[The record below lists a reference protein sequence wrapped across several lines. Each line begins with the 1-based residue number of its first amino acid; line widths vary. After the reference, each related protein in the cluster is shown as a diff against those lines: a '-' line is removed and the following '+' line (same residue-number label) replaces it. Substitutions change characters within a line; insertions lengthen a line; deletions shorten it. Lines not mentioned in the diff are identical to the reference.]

1 MWIQRMIFPC
11 VSVTDLI
18 SLLVVVCILL
28 TIGVTFGVNNNKR
41 RLNFRKTCSCKWTR
55 RRAYWMQKSVFRA
68 DYIALALRSKT
79 LPGKFFNLKSIH
91 TIGTHEFDG
100 TGGLDGNQKCPLKF
114 FILCMYIDKVYSY
127 LYR

>member
-55 RRAYWMQKSVFRA
+55 RRAYWLQKSVF
-68 DYIALALRSKT
+68 
-79 LPGKFFNLKSIH
+79 
-91 TIGTHEFDG
+91 DG
-100 TGGLDGNQKCPLKF
+100 TGCTGGTGGRVGRKS
-114 FILCMYIDKVYSY
+114 KVSFKNLHT
-127 LYR
+127 LYVYR